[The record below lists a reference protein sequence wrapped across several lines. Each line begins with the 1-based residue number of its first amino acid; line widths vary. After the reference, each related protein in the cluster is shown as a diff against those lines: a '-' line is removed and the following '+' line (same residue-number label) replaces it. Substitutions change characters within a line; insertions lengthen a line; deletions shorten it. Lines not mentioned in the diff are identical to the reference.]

1 MLFYPNNHRSNPLK
15 PQNLKK
21 KKKLKEILIMWKLYL
36 KLSFLAEEFI
46 NLSLQNNKEE
56 FIDLSLCNNYKSDIE
71 KKLG

>member
-1 MLFYPNNHRSNPLK
+1 MH
-15 PQNLKK
+15 NLI
-21 KKKLKEILIMWKLYL
+21 KLEKCNYRFGIEINQSIIHKSKRELNTL
-36 KLSFLAEEFI
+36 KLSFLLEEFI